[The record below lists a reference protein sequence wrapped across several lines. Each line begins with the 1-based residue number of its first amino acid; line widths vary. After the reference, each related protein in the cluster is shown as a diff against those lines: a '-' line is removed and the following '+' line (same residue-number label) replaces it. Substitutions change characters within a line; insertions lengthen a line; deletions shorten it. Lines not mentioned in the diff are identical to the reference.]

1 MFIGDMGRPLR
12 AAPPS
17 YSTTL
22 AGMARIA
29 IDERSRAVDRQSE
42 PFLRQDCNHA
52 LNEETGVLL
61 GDTHRCV
68 LAIPD
73 CGPETEGAAEEP
85 GLRLRHRSNNGLRPD
100 TRRNHAL
107 RVREQIAVRRI

>member
-29 IDERSRAVDRQSE
+29 IDERGRAVDRQRE
-42 PFLRQDCNHA
+42 PFLRQNCNHA
-52 LNEETGVLL
+52 LDKETGVLL
-61 GDTHRCV
+61 GDTDRSV

-73 CGPETEGAAEEP
+73 RRTETEGATEEP

-107 RVREQIAVRRI
+107 R

>member
-29 IDERSRAVDRQSE
+29 IDERSRAVKRQRQ
-42 PFLRQDCNHA
+42 PLLGQDCNHA
-52 LNEETGVLL
+52 LDEETGVLL
-61 GDTHRCV
+61 GDTDRCV
-68 LAIPD
+68 LAVPD
-73 CGPETEGAAEEP
+73 CGTETEGATEEP
-85 GLRLRHRSNNGLRPD
+85 TRRLRHRSHNRLRPD
-100 TRRNHAL
+100 TRR
-107 RVREQIAVRRI
+107 